1 MPDSQSSKRTPT
13 QEILFMLGQ
22 LFATTKSVEEKMT
35 EHLIS
40 SNTERIAQGNRW
52 EEFIKWQAGVDN
64 RLELNENCIDDH
76 RGRLD
81 NIENVDVRL
90 IIKEELAKV
99 EISKKNGDDKQ
110 NGGGNTITFKWIVE
124 KVLLAIT
131 IPVILYL
138 LVSVLPAVIKNL
150 PD

>member
-40 SNTERIAQGNRW
+40 SNAERIAQSHWREG
-52 EEFIKWQAGVDN
+52 FIKWQAGVDN
-64 RLELNENCIDDH
+64 RLEKNENSIDDH
-76 RGRLD
+76 NGRLD
-81 NIENVDVRL
+81 NIEVV
-90 IIKEELAKV
+90 
-99 EISKKNGDDKQ
+99 KKN
-110 NGGGNTITFKWIVE
+110 NGTNSEREGNTITFKWIVE

-138 LVSVLPAVIKNL
+138 LVTVLPAVIKNL